1 MPTLRSERM
10 SDGSYRLMVATFDLI
25 DFFFS
30 HLEKRV
36 DKFGIRPGMTVVD
49 YACGPGRYT
58 VFYSRLAG
66 PQGKVYAVD
75 IHPLAIEL
83 VKQKKERFGLANVE
97 AVLADGYTS
106 GLPSGVADLVTAIDV
121 FFGVHDRT
129 AFLAELRRIAKPD
142 GILVIDDG
150 HQPRQATKAQIA
162 AAGSWKIVEE
172 TRDHLECR
180 PA

>member
-1 MPTLRSERM
+1 MFSRNSDRM
-10 SDGSYRLMVATFDLI
+10 SDTSYRLMVAAFDVI
-25 DFFFS
+25 DFLFS
-30 HLEKRV
+30 HIEKRV

-75 IHPLAIEL
+75 IHEIAIQL
-83 VKQKKERFGLANVE
+83 VKQKKERYRLNNVE
-97 AVLADGYTS
+97 PVLAHGYA
-106 GLPSGVADLVTAIDV
+106 SGVPDGIADVVTAIDV
-121 FFGVHDRT
+121 FFGIHDQK
-129 AFLAELRRIAKPD
+129 AFLAELRRIARPD

-150 HQPRQATKAQIA
+150 HQPRRETKAQIA
-162 AAGSWKIVEE
+162 AAGSWEIFAE
-172 TRDHLECR
+172 TRDHMKCK